1 MVEFLKVLVLGIVE
15 GVTEFLPISSTGHL
29 ILVHQFFSL
38 SPENFSNAFDV
49 IIQFGAILSVVTIYF
64 KELNPFSKEK
74 NAEQKK
80 SAVSLWKKVIIGVM
94 PAIVLGLLFDDLIDK
109 YLFNPISVAVM
120 LVFWGIGII
129 ILEKKSKSVFQF
141 NTVHDIS
148 CKTAFMIGLFQCLAM
163 IPGTS
168 RSAATIIGAMIL
180 GCSRTTA
187 AEFSFFL
194 AIPTML
200 GATMLKILKVGLHF
214 DLFQWFLVLFGSV
227 ISYIVAILVIQKLM
241 SYIKKHDFQFFGYYR
256 IVLGILVLIF
266 SFFHQI

>member
-38 SPENFSNAFDV
+38 SSENFSNAFDV

-141 NTVHDIS
+141 NTVHDLS
-148 CKTAFMIGLFQCLAM
+148 
-163 IPGTS
+163 
-168 RSAATIIGAMIL
+168 
-180 GCSRTTA
+180 
-187 AEFSFFL
+187 
-194 AIPTML
+194 
-200 GATMLKILKVGLHF
+200 
-214 DLFQWFLVLFGSV
+214 
-227 ISYIVAILVIQKLM
+227 
-241 SYIKKHDFQFFGYYR
+241 
-256 IVLGILVLIF
+256 LI
-266 SFFHQI
+266 HI